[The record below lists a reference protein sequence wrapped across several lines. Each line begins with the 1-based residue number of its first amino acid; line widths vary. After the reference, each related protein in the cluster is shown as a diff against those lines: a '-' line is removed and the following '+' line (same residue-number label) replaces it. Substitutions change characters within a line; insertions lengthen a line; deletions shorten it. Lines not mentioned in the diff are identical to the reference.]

1 MEPWHWAIVLKPFA
15 LLALFSVVALI
26 AYPLRK
32 YLPEGQLKRLLL
44 FSWKV

>member
-15 LLALFSVVALI
+15 LLALFTVVALI

-32 YLPEGQLKRLLL
+32 LPDCKLKRFLF
-44 FSWKV
+44 FSWRV